1 MKVKLLRIVR
11 KKYRIFRYPNGL
23 MWSWF
28 TTTTPTLVLMN
39 GSGLVTYNEEIR
51 SPAHG
56 NGFYVKGKLKPEQ
69 EAFQALK
76 DRMLLEILTEYSD
89 KGVRRIKHQQIRKHI
104 YYNENNNP
112 K

>member
-1 MKVKLLRIVR
+1 MKAKLLRIVR

-23 MWSWF
+23 DWSWF
-28 TTTTPTLVLMN
+28 TTTTTTLVLMK

-51 SPAHG
+51 CPYS
-56 NGFYVKGKLKPEQ
+56 NGFYVNGTLKPEQ
-69 EAFQALK
+69 DAFQMLK
-76 DRMLLEILTEYSD
+76 DRMLLEILKEYKY

-104 YYNENNNP
+104 YYNENNNI